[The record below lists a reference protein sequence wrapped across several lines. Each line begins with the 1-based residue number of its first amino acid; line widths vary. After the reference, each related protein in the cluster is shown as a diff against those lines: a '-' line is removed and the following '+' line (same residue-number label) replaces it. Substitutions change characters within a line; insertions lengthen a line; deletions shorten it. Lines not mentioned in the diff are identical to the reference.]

1 MEAVE
6 LDKRA
11 YLLGMIKDLVNIP
24 SVTESTEENAPGLW
38 IRERLAKLPYFKE
51 NPYHI
56 KWIPTPL
63 EGSKSLLHSLV
74 VRVDAATPTNRTIL
88 MISHYDV
95 VDVKIYGDLAKYA
108 FDVDK
113 ITYMLSKTAEEEVIY
128 GRGSMDMKCGVAL
141 EVDILEEFASNR
153 KLFDVNIVAA
163 FVGDEENASAGMR
176 GVLPALA
183 EMQADGTDFLAAL
196 NTEPGEAGRSG
207 LTGPMI
213 FLGTLGKIMPSF
225 YVKGKAAHVGSCY
238 QGFSSALAVSH
249 IVKLAEGAPGLA
261 DPLHGRSQP
270 SWICLDM
277 SVLKEGTSVT
287 VPDRAYAYFNC
298 FTTTNSP
305 AVVMEQMKEIAADA
319 FAAVSRQHA
328 DSCRGLLA
336 RGYEGAEFDT
346 PDTKVYTLEELICEA
361 RKKYGGDFDS
371 DLHAYIE
378 SIPPGDMRERG
389 VKTVDKI
396 CDMNGCDGPYV
407 VCFFLPPWMPVR
419 TDFSESPRDIA
430 AIEAARRIE
439 AELLEKH
446 GLKMTEVELFAGLC
460 DLSYVG
466 GKCSDKDL
474 AAYKEN
480 VPGWGSIY
488 NIPLLEMNGLGMP
501 VINLGPSGEDPHKK
515 GEKLYLHYSLEILPQ
530 LLRSI
535 VRELS
540 ALIRD

>member
-1 MEAVE
+1 ME
-6 LDKRA
+6 KRA
-11 YLLGMIKDLVNIP
+11 YLLGMIKDLVSIP
-24 SVTESTEENAPGLW
+24 SVTESTDESAPGFW
-38 IRERLAKLPYFKE
+38 IKERLAKLSYFKE
-51 NPYHI
+51 NPDHL
-56 KWIPTPL
+56 KLIPTPL
-63 EGSKSLLHSLV
+63 EGSKSVLHSLV
-74 VRVDAATPTNRTIL
+74 VRVNAAAPTSRTIL

-95 VDVKIYGDLAKYA
+95 VDVKIYGGLAKYA

-113 ITYMLSKTAEEEVIY
+113 ITSMLSNTAEEDAIY
-128 GRGSMDMKCGVAL
+128 GRGTMDMKCGVAL
-141 EVDILEEFASNR
+141 EVDILEEFAANR
-153 KLFDVNIVAA
+153 NLFDVNIVAA

-196 NTEPGEAGRSG
+196 NTEPGEAGQSG
-207 LTGPMI
+207 ITGPMI

-225 YVKGKAAHVGSCY
+225 YVKGKGAHVGSCY

-249 IVKLAEGAPGLA
+249 IVNLAEGAPNLA

-277 SVLKEGTSVT
+277 RVLKEGYSVT

-305 AVVMEQMKEIAADA
+305 AVVMEQMKEIAAGA
-319 FAAVSRQHA
+319 LTSASRQHA

-336 RGYEGAEFDT
+336 RGYEGAEFVT
-346 PDTKVYTLEELICEA
+346 PDIKVYTLAELMCAA
-361 RKKYGGDFDS
+361 RKNYRGDFDG
-371 DLHAYIE
+371 DLRAYIE
-378 SIPPGDMRERG
+378 AIPPGDMRERG
-389 VKTVDKI
+389 VKTVDRI
-396 CDMNGCDGPYV
+396 CEMNGCDGPYA

-419 TDFSESPRDIA
+419 TDFSESPRDLA
-430 AIEAARRIE
+430 VIEAARRIE
-439 AELLEKH
+439 AELLQKH

-460 DLSYVG
+460 DLSYAG
-466 GKCSDKDL
+466 GKCSDKEL

-488 NIPLLEMNGLGMP
+488 NIPLEEMNGLGMP
-501 VINLGPSGEDPHKK
+501 VINLGPSGADPHKK

-530 LLRSI
+530 LLRSM

-540 ALIRD
+540 ALVRD